1 MDSKIK
7 YFLDNFFY
15 LNIENKIVRIPYWR
29 NKLNLK
35 KVKRVQGPFGGKGT
49 PEQIKSA
56 TLQKAKKL
64 NVDLRKMTAKQIEK
78 FMRQNRIGIDCSG
91 FVFQV
96 LNQLKPGFCKKLKK
110 APGKSSNPA
119 RRFNASAFTSD
130 QNSIRVN
137 GKISE
142 IKVGDIIPVGLENG
156 KITHV
161 MVVVDTSPEEIT
173 YAHSSSKTQLEGP
186 HLGKIIIEYPNEP
199 LDKQRWEEELASG
212 KSILSLA
219 KEPLAKIGIRRIK
232 GF

>member
-35 KVKRVQGPFGGKGT
+35 NAKRIQGPFGGKGT

-56 TLQKAKKL
+56 TMQKAKKL
-64 NVDLRKMTAKQIEK
+64 NVNLKEMTAKQIEE
-78 FMRQNRIGIDCSG
+78 FMEQNRIGIDCSG
-91 FVFQV
+91 FVFQF
-96 LNQLKPGFCKKLKK
+96 LNQLKPGFWKKLKK
-110 APGKSSNPA
+110 APGRSSNPA
-119 RRFNASAFTSD
+119 RRFNASALTSD
-130 QNSIRVN
+130 QNSIRVDN
-137 GKISE
+137 RIDA
-142 IKVGDIIPVGLENG
+142 IRVGDIIPVSLEND

-161 MVVVDTSPEEIT
+161 MVVIDISPQEIL
-173 YAHSSSKTQLEGP
+173 YAHSSSKTQVEGP

-199 LDKQRWEEELASG
+199 LNKQRWEEELSSG
-212 KSILSLA
+212 KSILSLVR
-219 KEPLAKIGIRRIK
+219 KPLTKIGIRRIK

>member
-35 KVKRVQGPFGGKGT
+35 KAKRIQGPFGGKGS
-49 PEQIKSA
+49 PGQIKSA

-64 NVDLRKMTAKQIEK
+64 NVNLKKMTAKQIEE
-78 FMRQNRIGIDCSG
+78 FMKQNRIGIDCSG
-91 FVFQV
+91 FVFQF
-96 LNQLKPGFCKKLKK
+96 LNQLKPGFWKKLKK
-110 APGKSSNPA
+110 APGISNNPV
-119 RRFNASAFTSD
+119 RRFNASALTSD
-130 QNSIRVN
+130 QNSFRVN

-142 IKVGDIIPVGLENG
+142 IKVGDIIPVGLKNG
-156 KITHV
+156 KATHV
-161 MVVVDTSPEEIT
+161 MVVIDVTPEEIT
-173 YAHSSSKTQLEGP
+173 YAHSSSKTQIEGP
-186 HLGKIIIEYPNEP
+186 HLGKIIIDYPNEP
-199 LDKQRWEEELASG
+199 LHKQRWEEKLASG

>member
-96 LNQLKPGFCKKLKK
+96 LNQLKPGFWKKLKK